1 MDAKF
6 LEQQKKNLEERRDKL
21 QTELDSVRGDDIK
34 NEADYPDYGDS
45 EDDNSAEV
53 AAFSTNL
60 SLESTLEK
68 ALRDV
73 NDALQRIEDG
83 AYGICKYCKQ
93 EIDERRLLA
102 RPSSSACI
110 KCKEEMK
117 RRP

>member
-1 MDAKF
+1 MDAQF
-6 LEQQKKNLEERRDKL
+6 LEQQKKTLEERRDKL
-21 QTELDSVRGDDIK
+21 QIELNGVRGDDLK

-60 SLESTLEK
+60 SLEHTLEK

-73 NDALQRIEDG
+73 EAALKRIEDG
-83 AYGICKYCKQ
+83 TYGTCKYCKE

-117 RRP
+117 SRP